1 MEYIHC
7 GTPHVALFIHVFIH
21 CGTQLGYSNVLCGTP
36 HAHRCFCD
44 DRLTLSGIVV
54 QCANWSVTD
63 LRNWAAAAKTRSDPI
78 FWGICDC
85 FSTQT
90 GTLEKGQMPYL
101 LNLTLIYCLQL
112 TTKAATL
119 TADMAIRITLTGQLP
134 TSQPSPPITH
144 DFVSEERWLQKVP

>member
-1 MEYIHC
+1 M
-7 GTPHVALFIHVFIH
+7 
-21 CGTQLGYSNVLCGTP
+21 
-36 HAHRCFCD
+36 
-44 DRLTLSGIVV
+44 
-54 QCANWSVTD
+54 TD

-85 FSTQT
+85 STQT

-119 TADMAIRITLTGQLP
+119 TADMAIRITTTDNTWFRVRREMTTKSGLTDMAKLDRTIAQRYMLGVDHLR
-134 TSQPSPPITH
+134 TKLSSANA
-144 DFVSEERWLQKVP
+144 V